1 MPSIIIQKSEDNIV
15 LEPGDYPARITK
27 AAAGLQQSGKHNGA
41 EKIEVWWRVAEQNT
55 VRDNLLWV
63 PSMNWKISKF
73 AEATGYGRPG
83 DNITIDAENVIGR
96 SCIVSVIKEEVTT
109 KSGSNMWV
117 NRISGYKVG
126 VGKVDDF
133 LADEEP

>member
-1 MPSIIIQKSEDNIV
+1 
-15 LEPGDYPARITK
+15 
-27 AAAGLQQSGKHNGA
+27 
-41 EKIEVWWRVAEQNT
+41 
-55 VRDNLLWV
+55 
-63 PSMNWKISKF
+63 MNWKISKF

-109 KSGSNMWV
+109 KSGSKMWV